1 MTRRSVRSPRRR
13 ARAAATIGVLV
24 VAIAQLVGVAGGAAA
39 PADAVGASSPVH
51 GDGAVRSGVRDGG
64 ARLDPPVVRAPN
76 AWTPTVRTSWDWQI
90 ASVPSAPYRDVR
102 MLDVDGF
109 EATAKDVAAMHAAG
123 QKVVCYVS
131 GGTWERWRPDADQF
145 PARLKGALLDE
156 WPGERWLD
164 VRDVQKQDS
173 VLARIMNKRLAM
185 CRAKGFDAVEWDNM
199 DAYQN
204 RPGFPLTARDQLV
217 FNQFMFNNAHAHGM
231 SVLLKNDLDQVRRL
245 LPYVDGVL
253 DEQCFQYDEC
263 GLLRPVVA
271 AGKPVFVAE
280 YLETPGLCRDARAL
294 GFNAVR
300 FSIDLDGSVFRPCR

>member
-1 MTRRSVRSPRRR
+1 MIRRSVRSPGRR
-13 ARAAATIGVLV
+13 ARAATAIGALVVLV
-24 VAIAQLVGVAGGAAA
+24 AQLVGVAGHAAVPSEALRGGA
-39 PADAVGASSPVH
+39 PALGGDAVTAGA
-51 GDGAVRSGVRDGG
+51 RDGD

-76 AWTPTVRTSWDWQI
+76 AWKPTVRTSWDWQI
-90 ASVPSAPYRDVR
+90 ASVPTAPYRAVR

-123 QKVVCYVS
+123 TKVVCYVS
-131 GGTWERWRPDADQF
+131 GGTWERWRPDADDF
-145 PARLKGALLDE
+145 PARLKGARLDE

-164 VRDVQKQDS
+164 VRDVQKRDS

-217 FNQFMFNNAHAHGM
+217 FNQLVFNNAHAHGM

-280 YLETPGLCRDARAL
+280 YLDTPGLCRDARAL
-294 GFNAVR
+294 RYNAVR
-300 FSIDLDGSVFRPCR
+300 FSLDLDGSVFRPCR